1 MLILP
6 SFYCTFGVSKHNI
19 MKKILSIFAVVCFVA
34 VNVSLAQTAP
44 KADEKATKTEA
55 VKSEAPAA
63 KQHGCCRS
71 SAGKSCSKEAMK
83 SCGPNEKAEAG
94 KGTDKAKAEA
104 SKKDTKSGTN

>member
-1 MLILP
+1 MILP
-6 SFYCTFGVSKHNI
+6 TFYCTFGVSKHNI
-19 MKKILSIFAVVCFVA
+19 MKKILSILAVVCFVA

-55 VKSEAPAA
+55 VKADAPAA

-71 SAGKSCSKEAMK
+71 SSKSCSKEAMK
-83 SCGPNEKAEAG
+83 NCGPNEKAEA